1 MSPFNFYSRCDQSVD
16 CDDLSDE
23 KNCKMVVYDEE
34 TYIKG
39 KPPKK
44 AEVKVKFELLNI
56 LEIGEIEM
64 VFRSQFKL
72 YMEWYDARLSFLNL
86 HNRKV
91 ANRLVMTDQKKIW
104 IPTMIFENT
113 DQKLRTIADSESV
126 IYVNRTGSFKRSS
139 KDHVDNEYI
148 FEGADNPFEISR
160 IYNVPWYDEMKLNK
174 KGVPMHNYF

>member
-1 MSPFNFYSRCDQSVD
+1 
-16 CDDLSDE
+16 
-23 KNCKMVVYDEE
+23 MVVYDEE

-44 AEVKVKFELLNI
+44 AELKVKFELLNI

-64 VFRSQFKL
+64 NFRTQFKL

-113 DQKLRTIADSESV
+113 DKKLRTIADSESI
-126 IYVNRTGSFKRSS
+126 IYVNRTGLFKRSS

-148 FEGADNPFEISR
+148 FEGKFNKISKTFRSLEEVVWFIQLTEQAKLRLRKLKFEG
-160 IYNVPWYDEMKLNK
+160 NK
-174 KGVPMHNYF
+174 TGLL